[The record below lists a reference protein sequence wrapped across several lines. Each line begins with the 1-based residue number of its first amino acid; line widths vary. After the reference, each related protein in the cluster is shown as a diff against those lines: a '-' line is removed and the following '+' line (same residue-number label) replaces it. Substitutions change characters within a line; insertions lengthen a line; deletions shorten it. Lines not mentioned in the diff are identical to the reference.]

1 MYKNKL
7 KIKQEKKTDKEQVVI
22 NDLVT
27 GCYLQ
32 KSSSH
37 SFWQYLS
44 TLHRLDWTVAN
55 YTGLYF
61 VSVASSSDCIFRWK
75 LKGLINKN
83 LPWSPGGIIKQ
94 DFGLHTSER
103 HSNKISP
110 ESETVR
116 DFRPFSAIL
125 LLMTHFKIRF
135 YHHTLISVCMNC
147 TG

>member
-1 MYKNKL
+1 M
-7 KIKQEKKTDKEQVVI
+7 VI
-22 NDLVT
+22 NDLVN

-55 YTGLYF
+55 YTGLHF
-61 VSVASSSDCIFRWK
+61 VSVALSSDCIFRWK
-75 LKGLINKN
+75 LKALINKN
-83 LPWSPGGIIKQ
+83 LPWSPRGIIKQ
-94 DFGLHTSER
+94 DFGLHISEI

-116 DFRPFSAIL
+116 DFRLFSAIL
-125 LLMTHFKIRF
+125 LLMTRFKIRF
-135 YHHTLISVCMNC
+135 YHHRLVLVCMNW